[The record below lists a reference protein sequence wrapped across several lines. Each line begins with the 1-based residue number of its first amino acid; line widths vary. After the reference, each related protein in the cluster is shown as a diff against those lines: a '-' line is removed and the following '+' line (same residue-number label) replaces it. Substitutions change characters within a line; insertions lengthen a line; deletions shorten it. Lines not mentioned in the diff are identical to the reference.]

1 MLSFYPAFFFSL
13 ATSPHHMVFQRLFIK
28 MVLRHELFQPF
39 WERSMNLGLGR
50 RTQDGTAP
58 SSVLFLLCRISCSG
72 RMFGY
77 LWWIS
82 CTLCRRYL
90 PDVPRDRGVELGYL
104 RTVILSGCVYAW
116 KGVCSHTLSSI
127 NRIIKFRCQLLDWIH
142 ISMREYKYACVRPP
156 RLGACFGTSF
166 PDPCGG

>member
-1 MLSFYPAFFFSL
+1 
-13 ATSPHHMVFQRLFIK
+13 MVFQRLFAK

-39 WERSMNLGLGR
+39 CERSMNLGLGG
-50 RTQDGTAP
+50 RTQDGTAR

-116 KGVCSHTLSSI
+116 KGGCSHTLSST
-127 NRIIKFRCQLLDWIH
+127 NGIIEFRCQLSDWIH
-142 ISMREYKYACVRPP
+142 IHARVQVCLCARAKIGHLFWNNLSRPM
-156 RLGACFGTSF
+156 
-166 PDPCGG
+166 